1 MIQHRL
7 YRDHVSVDGGS
18 WIKDLSLL
26 GRDLSKVIMID
37 DIQENFAKQPDNG
50 ILIKEFK
57 DDVRDRALLDLSP
70 ILRGI
75 WGVSKKYT
83 SHRWQTSEWP
93 FGNTSRT

>member
-26 GRDLSKVIMID
+26 GRDLAKVIMID

-50 ILIKEFK
+50 ILIKEFR

-75 WGVSKKYT
+75 SSLSKKST
-83 SHRWQTSEWP
+83 SLRCPTCAWP
-93 FGNTSRT
+93 CASTRNT